1 MKILNQKKYKILIAT
16 IVILMAVFQL
26 LYDSYNL
33 FRTPLIGN
41 LHYIVIGSLVWT
53 LLFFLRKENLK
64 PAAKAITNLFFVL
77 VTVAFP
83 LAFILE
89 MIGL

>member
-1 MKILNQKKYKILIAT
+1 MKILNQKKYKILIGT

-33 FRTPLIGN
+33 FRTPLLGY
-41 LHYIVIGSLVWT
+41 LHYIVIGSLIWT
-53 LLFFLRKENLK
+53 FLFFLRKENLK
-64 PAAKAITNLFFVL
+64 PVAKAITNLFFV
-77 VTVAFP
+77 VITVVFP
-83 LAFILE
+83 LAFILD